1 MNVYY
6 YIENN
11 QQQGPVSL
19 NELKARINPDT
30 MIWTEGMAN
39 WAPARTVPEVMQ
51 ALTPPTPQP
60 QYQQPPYQQQP
71 YQQPQYQ
78 PPYQQPQYRQP
89 QYQPPYG
96 EQRPDNYL
104 VWSILS
110 LVLCCWPAGIVAVIF
125 SSQVNSKWERGDYE
139 GARRAANNAKTWT
152 IVSAVLGVVMGI
164 IYSILIASGELTF

>member
-19 NELKARINPDT
+19 NELKVRINPDT

-60 QYQQPPYQQQP
+60 QYQRPPYQQP

-78 PPYQQPQYRQP
+78 QP

-110 LVLCCWPAGIVAVIF
+110 LVLCCWPFGIVAVVF

-139 GARRAANNAKTWT
+139 GARQAANKAKTWT
-152 IVSAVLGVVMGI
+152 IVSAISGLVVGMIYFIAVLTGALNV
-164 IYSILIASGELTF
+164 